1 MSDDNQEEKPGFANP
16 PSQHRFKRG
25 QSGNPKGRPK
35 GSRNLKTDLAAL
47 LKGNVEIIVN
57 GKRRRITRQEA
68 VLLSLFQKAISKESK
83 AAKML
88 LDLVIKL
95 QMPDDRPES
104 EAALSQSDRNI
115 VDNYLRRNGHIAS
128 GASDDASDP

>member
-57 GKRRRITRQEA
+57 GKRRRMTRQEA

-83 AAKML
+83 AAKTL

-95 QMPDDRPES
+95 QMPDDRPEV

-128 GASDDASDP
+128 GASDDSSDP